1 LNTKIKCLLLDDELP
16 GLTYLKMLCE
26 QIPELEIIKSFND
39 PQKLLDEVPKLDF
52 DLCIS
57 DIEMPGIDGLTL
69 ANLLKEKLVIFT
81 TAYKDYAAEA
91 FDIDAVDYITK
102 PVTKE
107 RLEKAI
113 AKALERFNKVELSKK
128 FIHLNTDKG
137 KSLLY
142 FDQIQ
147 YIKTALTDS
156 RDKEVLLADGSLLI
170 LKNINFDSLLN
181 QLPKSDFC
189 RVNKKEIIA
198 ISAVQFFNHNEITLT
213 LHDKNGKSIVSVLS
227 ETYRNDFLMKVK
239 I

>member
-1 LNTKIKCLLLDDELP
+1 
-16 GLTYLKMLCE
+16 MLCE

-69 ANLLKEKLVIFT
+69 ANLLKDKLVIFT
-81 TAYKDYAAEA
+81 TAYKNYAAEA
-91 FDIDAVDYITK
+91 FNIDAVDYITK

-107 RLEKAI
+107 RLEKAV
-113 AKALERFNKVELSKK
+113 AKALERFNKLELSKK
-128 FIHLNTDKG
+128 FIQLNTDKG

-156 RDKEVLLADGSLLI
+156 RDKEVLLVDGALLI

-181 QLPKSDFC
+181 QLPKADFC

-198 ISAVQFFNHNEITLT
+198 ISAVQFFNHNEITLS
-213 LHDKNGKSIVSVLS
+213 LHEKNGKLIVLVLS
-227 ETYRNDFLMKVK
+227 ETYRSDFLSKVK

>member
-1 LNTKIKCLLLDDELP
+1 
-16 GLTYLKMLCE
+16 
-26 QIPELEIIKSFND
+26 
-39 PQKLLDEVPKLDF
+39 LDEAAKLDF

-69 ANLLKEKLVIFT
+69 ANLLKDKLVIFT
-81 TAYKDYAAEA
+81 TAYKNYAAEA

-107 RLEKAI
+107 RLEKAV
-113 AKALERFNKVELSKK
+113 AKALERFNKLELSKK

-142 FDQIQ
+142 FDQIK

-170 LKNINFDSLLN
+170 LKNINFESLLN

-198 ISAVQFFNHNEITLT
+198 ISAVQFFNHNEITHSLQE
-213 LHDKNGKSIVSVLS
+213 KKGKSIVSVLS
-227 ETYRNDFLMKVK
+227 ETYRNDFLSKVK

>member
-1 LNTKIKCLLLDDELP
+1 
-16 GLTYLKMLCE
+16 MLCE
-26 QIPELEIIKSFND
+26 QIPELEVVKAFND

-69 ANLLKEKLVIFT
+69 ANLLQNKLVIFA
-81 TAYKDYAAEA
+81 TAYKNYAAEA

-107 RLEKAI
+107 RLEKAV
-113 AKALERFNKVELSKK
+113 AKALERFNKPETSKK

-137 KSLLY
+137 KALLY

-147 YIKTALTDS
+147 YIKTALVDS

-198 ISAVQFFNHNEITLT
+198 ISAVQYFNHNEITLS
-213 LHDKNGKSIVSVLS
+213 LQEKNGKSIVSVLS
-227 ETYRNDFLMKVK
+227 ETYRNDFLTKVK

>member
-1 LNTKIKCLLLDDELP
+1 MNTKIKCLLLDDELP

-39 PQKLLDEVPKLDF
+39 PQKLLDEVPNLDF

-69 ANLLKEKLVIFT
+69 ANLLQNKLVIFT
-81 TAYKDYAAEA
+81 TAYKNYASEA

-107 RLEKAI
+107 RLERAV
-113 AKALERFNKVELSKK
+113 AKALERFQKRDDSKK

-137 KSLLY
+137 KALLY
-142 FDQIQ
+142 FNQIQ
-147 YIKTALTDS
+147 YIKTASVDS
-156 RDKEVLLADGSLLI
+156 RDKEVLLADGSFML
-170 LKNINFDSLLN
+170 LKNINFDSLLK
-181 QLPKSDFC
+181 QLPKADFC

-198 ISAVQFFNHNEITLT
+198 ISAVQFFNHNEIMLS
-213 LHDKNGKSIVSVLS
+213 LHEKNGKPIVLVLS
-227 ETYRNDFLMKVK
+227 ETYRNDFLSKVK
-239 I
+239 V

>member
-16 GLTYLKMLCE
+16 GLMYLKMLCE
-26 QIPELEIIKSFND
+26 QIPELEIIKAFND
-39 PQKLLDEVPKLDF
+39 PQKLLDEATKLDF

-69 ANLLKEKLVIFT
+69 ANLLKDKLVIFT
-81 TAYKDYAAEA
+81 TAYKNYAAEA

-107 RLEKAI
+107 RLEKAV
-113 AKALERFNKVELSKK
+113 AKALERFNKLELSKK
-128 FIHLNTDKG
+128 FIQLNTDKG

-170 LKNINFDSLLN
+170 LKNNNFDSLLN

-198 ISAVQFFNHNEITLT
+198 ISAVQFFNHNEITLS
-213 LHDKNGKSIVSVLS
+213 LQEKNGKPIVLVLS
-227 ETYRNDFLMKVK
+227 ETYRHDFLSKVK

>member
-1 LNTKIKCLLLDDELP
+1 MNTKIKCLLLDDELP

-26 QIPELEIIKSFND
+26 QIPELEVVKAFDD
-39 PQKLLDEVPKLDF
+39 PQKLLNEIPNLDF

-69 ANLLKEKLVIFT
+69 AGLLQNKLVIFT
-81 TAYKDYAAEA
+81 TAYKNYAAEA

-107 RLEKAI
+107 RLEKAVT
-113 AKALERFNKVELSKK
+113 KALERFQKVDTSKK

-137 KSLLY
+137 KALLY

-147 YIKTALTDS
+147 YIKTALMDS
-156 RDKEVLLADGSLLI
+156 RDKEVHLSDGSILI
-170 LKNINFDSLLN
+170 LKNINFESLLS
-181 QLPKSDFC
+181 QLPKADFC

-198 ISAVQFFNHNEITLT
+198 ISAVQFFNHNEITLAIQE
-213 LHDKNGKSIVSVLS
+213 KNGKLITAVLS
-227 ETYRNDFLMKVK
+227 ETYRNDFVSKVK

>member
-26 QIPELEIIKSFND
+26 QIPELEIIKAFND
-39 PQKLLDEVPKLDF
+39 PQKLLEEVPKLDF

-69 ANLLKEKLVIFT
+69 ANLLQDKLVIFT
-81 TAYKDYAAEA
+81 TAYKNYAAEA
-91 FDIDAVDYITK
+91 FDINAVDYVTK

-107 RLEKAI
+107 RLEKAV
-113 AKALERFNKVELSKK
+113 AKALERFQKLGNAKQ
-128 FIHLNTDKG
+128 FIYLNTDKG
-137 KSLLY
+137 KALLY

-147 YIKTALTDS
+147 YIKTAAVDS
-156 RDKEVLLADGSLLI
+156 RDKEVYMADGSILI
-170 LKNINFDSLLN
+170 LKNINFGSLLSH
-181 QLPKSDFC
+181 LPKTDFC

-198 ISAVQFFNHNEITLT
+198 IKAVQYFNHNEITLSF
-213 LHDKNGKSIVSVLS
+213 HEKNGKPAVLVLS
-227 ETYRNDFLMKVK
+227 ETYRHDFLAKVK

>member
-1 LNTKIKCLLLDDELP
+1 
-16 GLTYLKMLCE
+16 MLCE

-69 ANLLKEKLVIFT
+69 ANLLKDKLVIFT

-107 RLEKAI
+107 RLEKAV
-113 AKALERFNKVELSKK
+113 AKALERFNKLELSKK
-128 FIHLNTDKG
+128 FIQLNTDKG

-156 RDKEVLLADGSLLI
+156 RDKEVLLADGSVLI

-198 ISAVQFFNHNEITLT
+198 ISAVQFFNHNEITLS
-213 LHDKNGKSIVSVLS
+213 LHERNRKSIVLVLS
-227 ETYRNDFLMKVK
+227 ETYRHDFLTKVK

>member
-1 LNTKIKCLLLDDELP
+1 
-16 GLTYLKMLCE
+16 MLCE
-26 QIPELEIIKSFND
+26 QIPELEIIKVFND

-69 ANLLKEKLVIFT
+69 ANLLKDKLVIFT
-81 TAYKDYAAEA
+81 TAYKNYAAEA

-107 RLEKAI
+107 RLEKAV
-113 AKALERFNKVELSKK
+113 AKALERFNKLEISKK

-142 FDQIQ
+142 FDQIK

-198 ISAVQFFNHNEITLT
+198 ISTVQFFNHNEITLS
-213 LHDKNGKSIVSVLS
+213 LHEKNGKPIVSVLS
-227 ETYRNDFLMKVK
+227 ETYRNDFLTKVK

>member
-1 LNTKIKCLLLDDELP
+1 
-16 GLTYLKMLCE
+16 MLCE
-26 QIPELEIIKSFND
+26 QIPELEIIKAFND
-39 PQKLLDEVPKLDF
+39 PQKLLDEMPKLDF

-69 ANLLKEKLVIFT
+69 ANLLQDKLVIFT

-107 RLEKAI
+107 RLEKAVV
-113 AKALERFNKVELSKK
+113 KVLERYNKSKTSKK

-147 YIKTALTDS
+147 YIKTALSDS
-156 RDKEVLLADGSLLI
+156 RDKEVLLADGTFLV
-170 LKNINFDSLLN
+170 LKNIKFDSLLS
-181 QLPKSDFC
+181 QLPKADFC

-198 ISAVQFFNHNEITLT
+198 ISAVQFFNHNEITLS
-213 LHDKNGKSIVSVLS
+213 LHEKKGKPIVLVLS
-227 ETYRNDFLMKVK
+227 ETYRSDFLSKVK

>member
-1 LNTKIKCLLLDDELP
+1 
-16 GLTYLKMLCE
+16 MLCE
-26 QIPELEIIKSFND
+26 QIPELEIIKAFND

-69 ANLLKEKLVIFT
+69 ANLLKNKLVIFT
-81 TAYKDYAAEA
+81 TAYKNYAAEA

-113 AKALERFNKVELSKK
+113 AKALERFNKPEISKK

-142 FDQIQ
+142 FDQIK

-156 RDKEVLLADGSLLI
+156 RDKEVLLADGGLLI

-198 ISAVQFFNHNEITLT
+198 ISAVQFFNHNEITLSF
-213 LHDKNGKSIVSVLS
+213 HDKKGKPVVLVLS
-227 ETYRNDFLMKVK
+227 ETYRSDFLSKVK

>member
-1 LNTKIKCLLLDDELP
+1 
-16 GLTYLKMLCE
+16 MLCE
-26 QIPELEIIKSFND
+26 QIPELEIIKAFND

-69 ANLLKEKLVIFT
+69 ANLLKDKLVIFT
-81 TAYKDYAAEA
+81 TAYKNYAAEA

-102 PVTKE
+102 PVAKE
-107 RLEKAI
+107 RLEKAV
-113 AKALERFNKVELSKK
+113 AKALERFNKPELSKK

-198 ISAVQFFNHNEITLT
+198 ISAVQFFNHNEITLS

-227 ETYRNDFLMKVK
+227 ETYRNDFLTKVK
-239 I
+239 M

>member
-26 QIPELEIIKSFND
+26 QIPELEVVKAFND

-69 ANLLKEKLVIFT
+69 ANLLQNKLVIFT
-81 TAYKDYAAEA
+81 TAYKNYAAEA

-107 RLEKAI
+107 RLEKAV
-113 AKALERFNKVELSKK
+113 AKALERFNKPETSRK

-137 KSLLY
+137 KALLY

-147 YIKTALTDS
+147 YIKTALVDS
-156 RDKEVLLADGSLLI
+156 RDKEVHLVDGSLLI

-198 ISAVQFFNHNEITLT
+198 ISAVQYFNHNEITLS

-227 ETYRNDFLMKVK
+227 ETYRNDFLTKVK

>member
-69 ANLLKEKLVIFT
+69 ANLLKDKLVIFT

-107 RLEKAI
+107 RLEKAV
-113 AKALERFNKVELSKK
+113 AKALERFNKLELSKK
-128 FIHLNTDKG
+128 FIQLNTDKG

-147 YIKTALTDS
+147 YIKTALADS
-156 RDKEVLLADGSLLI
+156 RDKEVLLSDGSLLI
-170 LKNINFDSLLN
+170 LKNINFDSLLS
-181 QLPKSDFC
+181 QLPKADFC

-198 ISAVQFFNHNEITLT
+198 ISAVQFFNHNEITLS
-213 LHDKNGKSIVSVLS
+213 LHEKNGKPIVLVLS
-227 ETYRNDFLMKVK
+227 ETYRHDFSSKVK

>member
-69 ANLLKEKLVIFT
+69 ANLLKDKLVIFT

-107 RLEKAI
+107 RLEKAV
-113 AKALERFNKVELSKK
+113 AKALERFNKLELSKK
-128 FIHLNTDKG
+128 FIQLNTDKG

-156 RDKEVLLADGSLLI
+156 RDKEVLLVDGNLLI
-170 LKNINFDSLLN
+170 LKNINFDSLLS
-181 QLPKSDFC
+181 QLPKADFC

-198 ISAVQFFNHNEITLT
+198 ISAVQFFNHNEITLSF
-213 LHDKNGKSIVSVLS
+213 HDKKRKSIVSVLS
-227 ETYRNDFLMKVK
+227 ETYRNDFLSKVK

>member
-26 QIPELEIIKSFND
+26 QIPELEIVKSYND
-39 PQKLLDEVPKLDF
+39 PQKLLDDLPKLDF

-69 ANLLKEKLVIFT
+69 ANLLQDKLVIFT
-81 TAYKDYAAEA
+81 TAYKNYAAEA
-91 FDIDAVDYITK
+91 FNIDAVDYITK

-107 RLEKAI
+107 RLEKAV
-113 AKALERFNKVELSKK
+113 AKTLERFNKPQVTKQ
-128 FIHLNTDKG
+128 FINLNTDKG

-142 FDQIQ
+142 FDQIR
-147 YIKTALTDS
+147 YIKTALLDS
-156 RDKEVLLADGSLLI
+156 RDKEVHLADGSILI

-181 QLPKSDFC
+181 QLPKFGFC

-198 ISAVQFFNHNEITLT
+198 ISAVQFFNHNEVTLSIQE
-213 LHDKNGKSIVSVLS
+213 KNERPIVLVLS
-227 ETYRNDFLMKVK
+227 ETYRNNFLAKVK

>member
-1 LNTKIKCLLLDDELP
+1 MNTKIKCLLLDDELP

-26 QIPELEIIKSFND
+26 QIPELEVIKAFDD
-39 PQKLLDEVPKLDF
+39 PQKLLNEIPNLDF
-52 DLCIS
+52 DLCIL

-69 ANLLKEKLVIFT
+69 AGLLQNKLVIFT
-81 TAYKDYAAEA
+81 TAYKNYAAEA

-107 RLEKAI
+107 RLERAV
-113 AKALERFNKVELSKK
+113 AKASERFQKADTKK

-137 KSLLY
+137 KALLY
-142 FDQIQ
+142 FDQIL
-147 YIKTALTDS
+147 YIKTALMDS
-156 RDKEVLLADGSLLI
+156 RDKEVHLSDGSILI
-170 LKNINFDSLLN
+170 LKNINFESLLS
-181 QLPKSDFC
+181 QLPKADFC

-213 LHDKNGKSIVSVLS
+213 IQEKNGKPITAVIS
-227 ETYRNDFLMKVK
+227 ETYRNDFVSKVK

>member
-26 QIPELEIIKSFND
+26 QISELEIIKAFND

-69 ANLLKEKLVIFT
+69 ANLLKDKLVIFT
-81 TAYKDYAAEA
+81 TAYKNYAADA

-107 RLEKAI
+107 RLEKAV

-142 FDQIQ
+142 FDQIL

-156 RDKEVLLADGSLLI
+156 RDKEALLADGSLLI
-170 LKNINFDSLLN
+170 LKNINFESLLN

-198 ISAVQFFNHNEITLT
+198 ISAVQFFNHNEITLS
-213 LHDKNGKSIVSVLS
+213 LQEKKGKPIVLVLS
-227 ETYRNDFLMKVK
+227 ETYRNDFLTKVK